1 LILFGQ
7 LYELDEVVDGALMWR
22 SEFAHGEE
30 KHSSHDAPF
39 LRRELEG
46 EGAKVKVGEEP
57 GELVG
62 DGLVDD
68 VLAVVG
74 FLATKR
80 LCEFRKCQ
88 NLDLGLPPQEISHFG
103 ACLYLSR
110 RPVCSTIRVDGLF
123 Q

>member
-1 LILFGQ
+1 MILFRQ

-22 SEFAHGEE
+22 SEFADGEQ
-30 KHSSHDAPF
+30 KYSSHDVPF
-39 LRRELEG
+39 LRGKLKG
-46 EGAKVKVGEEP
+46 EGAKIKVGEEP

-62 DGLVDD
+62 DGLVDN
-68 VLAVVG
+68 VVAVVG
-74 FLATKR
+74 FLAAKR